1 MADTVRIP
9 SRAADILSRRPIGY
23 MSTQRPDG
31 RMSVVPVAVIWDGEA
46 VRISSVKS
54 TKKVRN
60 LTLDPRLTIC
70 VPHPNNPQQYVE
82 LRGTAE
88 IADDADRSFVNA
100 MARDWMGVDEYP
112 YDRAGDERGII
123 TLQVEAV
130 SSPAVHGTRD

>member
-1 MADTVRIP
+1 MPDAVRIP
-9 SRAADILSRRPIGY
+9 ARAADILSRKPIGY
-23 MSTQRPDG
+23 ICTQRPDG
-31 RMSVVPVAVIWDGEA
+31 RMSVVPVAVIWDGRS

-60 LTLDPRLTIC
+60 LTLDPRLTMC

-100 MARDWMGVDEYP
+100 MARDWMGVEEYP
-112 YDRAGDERGII
+112 YDRPGDERVVI
-123 TLQVEAV
+123 TLRVEAV
-130 SSPAVHGTRD
+130 SSPAVHGVDG